1 MISCD
6 AKCER
11 CYHEKGRRQDL
22 DVNDLVLFC
31 SSCKRVYLC
40 EIGLAR
46 IGENYY
52 CPFDNTVV
60 IQEEV
65 DKSIIQM
72 KGIPG
77 KNQAASEEMYHKLV
91 GGKEDKTKK
100 SRFRRDSSSKTL
112 SAYHHSKI
120 SELNDIK
127 NLGHKLIL
135 EVAQDHNIPNLSK

>member
-1 MISCD
+1 MKISCD

-31 SSCKRVYLC
+31 PSCKRVYLC

-46 IGENYY
+46 IGTTYY
-52 CPFDNTVV
+52 CPFDNSAIV
-60 IQEEV
+60 QEEV

-77 KNQAASEEMYHKLV
+77 EDQAAGACRESP
-91 GGKEDKTKK
+91 TPQ
-100 SRFRRDSSSKTL
+100 RF
-112 SAYHHSKI
+112 A
-120 SELNDIK
+120 
-127 NLGHKLIL
+127 G
-135 EVAQDHNIPNLSK
+135 